1 MFIDSER
8 FIKLQNIY
16 QDKAG
21 QDVEMI
27 QKKFLQV
34 LESFGRSFETI
45 SEWQEVLQRN
55 KIPEDPER
63 IQREEFSPSNCIL
76 NLDDPESDALYYL
89 VVRAVDR
96 YMTQFGNNPGLTDSD
111 TKLDIGRLKT
121 ITTSML

>member
-27 QKKFLQV
+27 QKKFLQA

-63 IQREEFSPSNCIL
+63 IQRESVLSGGQSCGPL
-76 NLDDPESDALYYL
+76 H
-89 VVRAVDR
+89 
-96 YMTQFGNNPGLTDSD
+96 DSVW
-111 TKLDIGRLKT
+111 K
-121 ITTSML
+121 